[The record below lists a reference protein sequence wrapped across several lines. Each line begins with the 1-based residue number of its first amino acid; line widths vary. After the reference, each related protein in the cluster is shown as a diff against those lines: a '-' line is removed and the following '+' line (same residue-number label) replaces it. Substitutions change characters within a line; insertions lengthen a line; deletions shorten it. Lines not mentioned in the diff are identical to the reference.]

1 MSERTEENAKPN
13 KVSQTASPAKRSFRT
28 AITTSSSL
36 SSSASSAA
44 SSPISSPK
52 AGAGEDD
59 ETLSKAAHNDEEEEE
74 NEEEE
79 EEESEEMQDLRNKF
93 RDTLRLVRT
102 YKEEQEQWRATLEDQ
117 KRFSELMLK
126 THAKEIALKDVE
138 IAELKKR
145 LVQVKEESDRFR
157 VKTQKEMANL
167 EAPYRAEEERLK
179 AELRTANAAT
189 NKSSA
194 NSSKSFSMKSFSTI
208 FQSGKSQ
215 KMQQKMHADA
225 DVAERD
231 QARMVAGLKKDLDAA
246 KITLKRLHAQVEEYS
261 DCSAQ
266 SAMEIKRLSDHCEL
280 LETKLREGKVKF
292 KKMQVAVQNSKQA
305 LCDMTLKAGWVAEQY
320 QQSSEDLQYERSKH
334 IKQSRLQQVKQGE
347 ELQRVKQELAELKK
361 ARAGGA
367 AATATVVSVVA
378 KADGGKKAIS
388 VAAPAA
394 PAAAAAAPVEEVVL
408 LGTETIAELVALKAK
423 QREQRDVKTDQVLQ
437 KNKEKAR
444 KDKANQVAGEG
455 DVIGQMM
462 QRVRGC
468 GADSDEDEEDDDQEW
483 F

>member
-1 MSERTEENAKPN
+1 MSEHTEENAKPN
-13 KVSQTASPAKRSFRT
+13 KVSQAASPVKRSFQT
-28 AITTSSSL
+28 AITTSSL
-36 SSSASSAA
+36 SSASSAA
-44 SSPISSPK
+44 SSPTSSPSP
-52 AGAGEDD
+52 ALEEDG
-59 ETLSKAAHNDEEEEE
+59 TSNKTACNEEEEE

-79 EEESEEMQDLRNKF
+79 QEDGEESEEMQDLRNKF

-102 YKEEQEQWRATLEDQ
+102 YKEEQEQLRATLEEQ
-117 KRFSELMLK
+117 KRFSALMLK
-126 THAKEIALKDVE
+126 THSKEIALKDTE
-138 IAELKKR
+138 IAEWKKR
-145 LVQVKEESDRFR
+145 LAQVKEESDRFR
-157 VKTQKEMANL
+157 VESQKEKAKL
-167 EAPYRAEEERLK
+167 EATHRAEEERLK
-179 AELRTANAAT
+179 AELRTSNTAT
-189 NKSSA
+189 NKSGA
-194 NSSKSFSMKSFSTI
+194 SSKSFSMKSFSTM

-231 QARMVAGLKKDLDAA
+231 QARMVTGLKADLDRTKTA
-246 KITLKRLHAQVEEYS
+246 LKRLQVQAEEYS

-266 SAMEIKRLSDHCEL
+266 SAMEIKRLNEHCEL

-292 KKMQVAVQNSKQA
+292 KKMQVAVQNNKQA
-305 LCDMTLKAGWVAEQY
+305 LSDMTLKAGWVAEQL
-320 QQSSEDLQYERSKH
+320 QQTNEDLQYERSKH
-334 IKQSRLQQVKQGE
+334 IKQSRLHQVKQGE

-361 ARAGGA
+361 TRA
-367 AATATVVSVVA
+367 AAVTTAPIVVGADNA
-378 KADGGKKAIS
+378 KSKKAIA
-388 VAAPAA
+388 VAAIATD
-394 PAAAAAAPVEEVVL
+394 PVEEIVL

-437 KNKEKAR
+437 KNKDKAK

-468 GADSDEDEEDDDQEW
+468 GADSDEDEDDGDQEW